1 MFIIDLLSNHK
12 LFAIYFTGK
21 DWQDKVLEVREV
33 MKAKNAYALVV
44 TALDDVAW
52 LLNLRGLFLSPN
64 DVKNAD

>member
-1 MFIIDLLSNHK
+1 M
-12 LFAIYFTGK
+12 YFTGK

-64 DVKNAD
+64 DV